1 MPTRRE
7 FLLAPLLLTACQRE
21 TGSRERPLFVADAHP
36 DGYPTVEALYAIDR
50 ILAERTGGEM
60 RVRVY
65 SGGQLGSEADTL
77 EITIFGGLDLN
88 RVNLAPLNSIV
99 PATAVLALPFLFR
112 SVAHSRA
119 AFDGAPGR
127 VILDALE
134 PHGLKGLCYYDSGA
148 RSFYN
153 TRRPIHTPGDMRGLK
168 VRVQNS
174 NIYVAMVQALGANPT
189 PIPYS
194 EVFQALVQ
202 GVVDGAENNWPSYE
216 SSRHFE
222 VARHYSLTQHVMA
235 PEVLVASLRSWEKL
249 DDDQRAH
256 LQAAADASVPIMRE
270 LWDARV
276 EASRRRV
283 LDDGIE
289 VVEEIDHTAFA
300 ARMRPM
306 WERFLAAPGL
316 RDLVEE
322 IEALDPAAD
331 SRPAGDPGTRPER
344 ERSSQPAEAR
354 SAGCRE
360 GADGVARGTGS
371 YGELFSA
378 SGRPTG
384 AAS

>member
-1 MPTRRE
+1 MLTRRE
-7 FLLAPLLLTACQRE
+7 LLLAPLLLMACQRK
-21 TGSRERPLFVADAHP
+21 TGGSQRPLFAAETHP
-36 DGYPTVEALYAIDR
+36 ESYPTTRALHAIDR
-50 ILAERTGGEM
+50 ILADRTGGEM

-88 RVNLAPLNSIV
+88 RVNLAPVNSIV
-99 PATAVLALPFLFR
+99 PETMVLALPFLFR

-127 VILDALE
+127 VILDAMT

-153 TRRPIHTPGDMRGLK
+153 TRRPIRTPDDMRGLK

-189 PIPYS
+189 PIPYT

-222 VARHYSLTQHVMA
+222 VARHYSMTNHVLA
-235 PEVLVASLRSWEKL
+235 PEVLVASMHTWEKL
-249 DDDQRAH
+249 DHAQREH
-256 LQAAADASVPIMRE
+256 LQAAVDGSVPIMRE

-276 EASRRRV
+276 EESRRRV
-283 LDDGIE
+283 LEDGIE
-289 VVEEIDHTAFA
+289 LVEDVDHDAFA
-300 ARMRPM
+300 SRMRPV
-306 WERFLAAPGL
+306 WDRFLTTPRL
-316 RDLVEE
+316 RELADQ
-322 IEALDPAAD
+322 IQALDAP
-331 SRPAGDPGTRPER
+331 P
-344 ERSSQPAEAR
+344 PAEAR
-354 SAGCRE
+354 HAGDH
-360 GADGVARGTGS
+360 APRGNQQ
-371 YGELFSA
+371 
-378 SGRPTG
+378 
-384 AAS
+384 